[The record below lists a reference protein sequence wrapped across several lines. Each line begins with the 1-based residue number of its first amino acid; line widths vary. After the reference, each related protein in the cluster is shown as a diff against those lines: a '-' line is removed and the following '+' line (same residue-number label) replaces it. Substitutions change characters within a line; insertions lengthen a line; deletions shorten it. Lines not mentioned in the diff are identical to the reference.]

1 MIPHVTTRSGA
12 TVAGSVGSRISS
24 PSMVAFLRSPV
35 SCGPTPTLPVTFV
48 SGLPKVTSPF
58 ASPRTANPAARPS
71 MKPALG
77 PQAGHPAS
85 VVVVDRLHPEQVVVG
100 AEHRVD
106 GGRPLP
112 VDAHARR
119 VGAERATP
127 YDGIDSAREVE
138 RYLECQPA
146 HEVIAREPRR
156 RNHGFPLVGHR
167 VE

>member
-1 MIPHVTTRSGA
+1 MIAHVTTRSGA
-12 TVAGSVGSRISS
+12 TVAVSVGSRISS

-85 VVVVDRLHPEQVVVG
+85 VVVGAAVVVVVVVVVVAGGVVVG
-100 AEHRVD
+100 AVV
-106 GGRPLP
+106 GGGG
-112 VDAHARR
+112 
-119 VGAERATP
+119 VGGA
-127 YDGIDSAREVE
+127 G
-138 RYLECQPA
+138 
-146 HEVIAREPRR
+146 
-156 RNHGFPLVGHR
+156 
-167 VE
+167 